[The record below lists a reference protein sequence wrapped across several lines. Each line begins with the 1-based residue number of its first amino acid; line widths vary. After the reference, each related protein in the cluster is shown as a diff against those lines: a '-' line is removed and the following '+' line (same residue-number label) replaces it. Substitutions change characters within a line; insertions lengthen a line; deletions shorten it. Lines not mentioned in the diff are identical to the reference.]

1 MSLDQLQRAT
11 RKGLLKFG
19 NLVEN
24 DGHLLFGVCPV
35 VIKRTKTKLKPM
47 LNDLSPYAALTR
59 L

>member
-24 DGHLLFGVCPV
+24 DGHLLFGVSNCYQ
-35 VIKRTKTKLKPM
+35 KK
-47 LNDLSPYAALTR
+47 
-59 L
+59 